1 MSSFKFPVA
10 MPDGSVYNVQRLL
23 APGKSNTKTL
33 KSDTK
38 SLDYLTYSLS
48 LAPAKASGFN
58 LCPAASN
65 HCISSCIFTSGLAG
79 VYPRTIQPARIA
91 KARMLRM
98 HKNAFIDRLWS
109 ELASAQRVAAR
120 KGRKLA
126 VRLNVFSDVVWEKE
140 FPSLFT
146 NFPDVIFYDYTK
158 IFNRMVRFTLGQ
170 LPPNYHLTFSWSGK
184 NKEQCED
191 ILSRWANVAVPFHVK
206 RSKPLPS
213 TFLGRP
219 VLDGDLT
226 DLRFLD
232 TIDIPDK
239 SQHGCI
245 IGLRAKGRGRKDES
259 SFVVKV

>member
-1 MSSFKFPVA
+1 MPFKFEVT
-10 MPDGSVYNVQRLL
+10 MPDGTFYKVTRLL

-33 KSDTK
+33 KSDLF
-38 SLDYLTYSLS
+38 SDEYITYSLS
-48 LAPAKASGFN
+48 LAPAKSSGFN
-58 LCPAASN
+58 LCPSASK
-65 HCISSCIFTSGLAG
+65 HCIESCIFTSGLAG
-79 VYPRTIQPARIA
+79 VFPRTIQPARIA

-98 HKNAFIDRLWS
+98 NKDVFIDRLMT
-109 ELASAQRVAAR
+109 ELLSAQRLASR

-126 VRLNVFSDVVWEKE
+126 VRLNVFSDVMWERE
-140 FPSLFT
+140 FPSIFT
-146 NFPDVIFYDYTK
+146 TFPNIQFYEYTK
-158 IFNRMVRFTLGQ
+158 IYNRMVRFTLGQ

-232 TIDIPDK
+232 TIDIVDK

-245 IGLRAKGRGRKDES
+245 IGLRAKGKGRKDAS
-259 SFVVKV
+259 GFVVSV